1 MSTTDTLAINKILN
15 TVAER
20 QATDIHFVIGNKPY
34 IRIKEKL
41 INLETEQM
49 ITPETMESIV
59 SFFINETL
67 ESKLKETRELKFVFD
82 WLGKARFRVHI
93 FRQKG
98 YYSVSLKMVN
108 GGIRPLEGLGL
119 PETIKEFINA
129 PKGLFFISGP
139 FNSGR
144 SGTLN
149 SLIQFINQN
158 RAEHIFYLEEPVEQL
173 FVNDKSIIEQRE
185 VGRDVE
191 SFAAGL
197 SAVKDEDVNIVAV
210 AKVEGEEVLER
221 LFELAESGRLVLAI
235 LDYDSS
241 AAALDGIISEFSDAK
256 IQWARNVLADFML
269 GLVVQRLVPTVDGEM
284 ILVTEVLR
292 VTNAIRSVILEGNFS
307 QLENIIYTS
316 RGEGLVSLDRS
327 LLELVNQGRITAE
340 EAVKNAID
348 PQMIKTLLKR

>member
-20 QATDIHFVIGNKPY
+20 RATDIHFVVGSKPY
-34 IRIKEKL
+34 VRIKEKL
-41 INLETEQM
+41 INLEDEQM
-49 ITPETMESIV
+49 ITPEVMAGIV
-59 SFFINETL
+59 NFFINEAL
-67 ESKLKETRELKFVFD
+67 ENKLKENQELKFVYD

-93 FRQKG
+93 FKQKG
-98 YYSVSLKMVN
+98 YHSVSLKMVN
-108 GGIRPLEGLGL
+108 GHIRALEDLGL
-119 PETIKEFINA
+119 PETIKELANS

-149 SLIQFINQN
+149 SLLQFINQT
-158 RAEHIFYLEEPVEQL
+158 RAERIFYLEEPVEQL

-185 VGRDVE
+185 VGRDVD

-197 SAVKDEDVNIVAV
+197 AAVKDEDVDVVAV
-210 AKVEGEEVLER
+210 AKVEGEEVLET
-221 LFELAESGRLVLAI
+221 LLELAESGRLVLAV
-235 LDYDSS
+235 LNYDSS
-241 AAALDGIISEFSDAK
+241 AAALDGIVSEFSDAK
-256 IQWARNVLADFML
+256 IQWARNVLAEFLL
-269 GLVVQRLVPTVDGEM
+269 GLVVQRLVPTVDGEV
-284 ILVTEVLR
+284 ILVAEVLR

-316 RGEGLVSLDRS
+316 KGEGLISLDRS

-340 EAVKNAID
+340 EAVKNAIE
-348 PQMIKTLLKR
+348 PQTVRTLLKR